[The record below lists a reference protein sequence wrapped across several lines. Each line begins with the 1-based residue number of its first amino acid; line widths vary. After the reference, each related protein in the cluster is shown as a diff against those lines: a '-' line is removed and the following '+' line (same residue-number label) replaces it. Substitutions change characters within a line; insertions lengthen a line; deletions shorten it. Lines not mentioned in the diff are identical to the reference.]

1 MTTAKRTQPNVL
13 EVDVA
18 LAAVVVV
25 VVGWDVVV
33 VACGRVVVVAGRVV
47 VVVGEVVGGT
57 VVVVVGATV
66 VVVTGALVVV
76 VVSWAA
82 ALPDRTPSRTRR
94 GGDRQDQRG
103 CVARNLRMHPS
114 SLWSRAGA
122 ERGPWPRPPRI
133 PAAKPCTDPRHP
145 RPEDDMQLDIHVP
158 RFTWPGGPAAI
169 GPTFA
174 SLAQTAEAIG
184 VRTLSVMDHW
194 FQMEMLWPAEEPM
207 LEGYTALSFAA
218 AKTERLRFRLLVG
231 GVTYRHPGLLAKT
244 ITTLDVLSGGRA
256 ELGLGAAWY
265 EREHLGLG
273 VPFPPLRERYERL
286 EETLQICFQMWSDDN
301 GPYEGLH
308 YQLAETLCSPQPVSS
323 PRPRVLIGG
332 GGERKTLRLV
342 AIYADACNIIGD
354 VETVTHKVGVLRRH
368 CDDVGRDFA
377 QIEVTALIGVAD
389 DAGPDTILR
398 EAQALHDAG
407 VHAIV
412 IRAAGPEPTQWL
424 EETWGP
430 VVPSLAALG

>member
-1 MTTAKRTQPNVL
+1 MDL
-13 EVDVA
+13 DV
-18 LAAVVVV
+18 
-25 VVGWDVVV
+25 
-33 VACGRVVVVAGRVV
+33 
-47 VVVGEVVGGT
+47 
-57 VVVVVGATV
+57 
-66 VVVTGALVVV
+66 
-76 VVSWAA
+76 
-82 ALPDRTPSRTRR
+82 
-94 GGDRQDQRG
+94 
-103 CVARNLRMHPS
+103 
-114 SLWSRAGA
+114 
-122 ERGPWPRPPRI
+122 
-133 PAAKPCTDPRHP
+133 
-145 RPEDDMQLDIHVP
+145 HVP
-158 RFTWPGGPAAI
+158 RFTWPGGAAAI

-174 SLAQTAEAIG
+174 ELARTAEAIG

-273 VPFPPLRERYERL
+273 VPFPPLSERYERL

-301 GPYEGLH
+301 GPYEGFH
-308 YQLAETLCSPQPVSS
+308 YQLAETLCSPQPVSA

-342 AIYADACNIIGD
+342 AMYADACNIIGD
-354 VETVTHKVGVLRRH
+354 VETVTHKVSVLRRH
-368 CDDVGRDFA
+368 CEEVGRDFT

-389 DAGPDTILR
+389 DAGPDTIVR
-398 EAQALHDAG
+398 EAEALHDAG
-407 VHAIV
+407 VNAIV
-412 IRAAGPEPTQWL
+412 IRAAGSQPSQWL

-430 VVPSLAALG
+430 VVPKLAAIG